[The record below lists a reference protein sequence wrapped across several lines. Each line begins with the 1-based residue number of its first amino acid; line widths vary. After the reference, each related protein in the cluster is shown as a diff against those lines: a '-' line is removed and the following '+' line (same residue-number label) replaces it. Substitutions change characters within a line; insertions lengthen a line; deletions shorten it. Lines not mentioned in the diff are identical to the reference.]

1 MNIDNNPFFEELEK
15 RKQEE
20 DLYVRKAFEDILINK
35 LTKNI
40 KEKKGNDIE
49 TSYARLI
56 NIIFFAYIC
65 LYFIPLLIT

>member
-40 KEKKGNDIE
+40 KEKKGNEI
-49 TSYARLI
+49 
-56 NIIFFAYIC
+56 
-65 LYFIPLLIT
+65 YFIPLLIT